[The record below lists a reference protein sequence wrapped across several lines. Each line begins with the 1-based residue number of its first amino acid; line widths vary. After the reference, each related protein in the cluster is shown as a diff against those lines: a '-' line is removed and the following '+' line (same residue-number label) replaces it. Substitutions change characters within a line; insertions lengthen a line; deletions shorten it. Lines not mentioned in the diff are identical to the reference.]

1 MEDIYKKYALLLTN
15 YCLNISKGHKVFI
28 RSTYLAE
35 PLLQEL
41 QTEILK
47 KGGIPVFDISF
58 AEKSK
63 ITLTYSEQD
72 QLEYID
78 LNTIEGFTKFDA
90 FLSIQ
95 APFNLKET
103 KNVDNEKR
111 NILSNATKEIMKI
124 YSVRSTDGS
133 MRRSLCLYPTNA
145 SAQEAGMSLKEYESF
160 VYGACKLYE
169 DDPIGAWKK
178 VGLEQQKYVD
188 RLNMAKMVHYK
199 GPNIDIQFSVEGRT
213 WINSDGKSNM
223 PSGEVFSAPVENS
236 VNGKVKFTLPSIYMG
251 NEVHDVT
258 LEVKNGEV
266 VKWDASQGKE
276 FLDKIF
282 QIPGAKYFGEVA
294 VGTNYNIQQITK
306 NILFDEKIGGTIHM
320 AIGQSYQHCGGK
332 NESSVH
338 WDMIT
343 DMKDG
348 GEILADGELI
358 YKNGHFIL

>member
-1 MEDIYKKYALLLTN
+1 MVDIYKKYAQLLTN
-15 YCLNISKGHKVFI
+15 YCLNIQKGHKVYI

-35 PLLQEL
+35 PLLQAL
-41 QTEILK
+41 QIEILK
-47 KGGIPVFDISF
+47 NGGIPVFDISF
-58 AEKSK
+58 AEKSN
-63 ITLTYSEQD
+63 IALTYSNKE
-72 QLEYID
+72 QLEYIEP
-78 LNTIEGFTKFDA
+78 NTIEGFTKFDA

-103 KNVDNEKR
+103 KNVDSEKR
-111 NILSNATKEIMKI
+111 NIQTNATKDIMKV

-133 MRRSLCLYPTNA
+133 MRRSLCVYPTHA
-145 SAQEAGMSLKEYESF
+145 AAQEAGMSLREYENF
-160 VYGACKLYE
+160 VFDACNLFE
-169 DDPIGAWKK
+169 PDPIAAWTNL
-178 VGLEQQKYVD
+178 GSNQQKYVD
-188 RLNMAKMVHYK
+188 RLNKAKMVQYI
-199 GPNIDIQFSVEGRT
+199 GPNIDIRFSVEGRT

-236 VNGKVKFTLPSIYMG
+236 VNGKVKFTMPSIYMG

-266 VKWDASQGKE
+266 VQWSASQGKE

-294 VGTNYNIQQITK
+294 VGTNYKIQQLTK

-320 AIGQSYQHCGGK
+320 AIGQSYHHCGGK
-332 NESSVH
+332 NDSTVH

-343 DMKDG
+343 DMKVG
-348 GEILADGELI
+348 GEILADGEVI
-358 YKNGHFIL
+358 YKNGAFII